1 MGTSGYYHRPSRSIL
16 IMLWLIAV
24 NVRREEVSNNRLC
37 IEKYIMPFG
46 KYQGD
51 FVSDIAMENP
61 DYLKWLKDKQI
72 DDQLKEAIEYHL
84 EWSTR
89 KEN

>member
-1 MGTSGYYHRPSRSIL
+1 M
-16 IMLWLIAV
+16 
-24 NVRREEVSNNRLC
+24 SNNRLC

-61 DYLKWLKDKQI
+61 DYLTWLRDKQI
-72 DDQLKEAIEYHL
+72 DEQLQEAIDYHL

-89 KEN
+89 KDT

>member
-1 MGTSGYYHRPSRSIL
+1 
-16 IMLWLIAV
+16 
-24 NVRREEVSNNRLC
+24 
-37 IEKYIMPFG
+37 MPFG

-51 FVSDIAMENP
+51 FVSDIAMVNP
-61 DYLKWLKDKQI
+61 DYLTWLRDKQI
-72 DDQLKEAIEYHL
+72 DEQLQEAIDYHL